1 MANAGPNTNGSQ
13 CVPLAQER
21 VRGAAS
27 ALRGSRPLTA
37 ECACRF
43 FITTVSTPWLD
54 GKHVIFGE
62 VLDEA
67 SLKIVREIEGQK
79 TDPRDRPVAGVKIVK
94 SGVL

>member
-1 MANAGPNTNGSQ
+1 VRPVGPGACAQCSQ
-13 CVPLAQER
+13 CAPWQQAPQ
-21 VRGAAS
+21 
-27 ALRGSRPLTA
+27 A

-67 SLKIVREIEGQK
+67 SMKIVREIEGQK